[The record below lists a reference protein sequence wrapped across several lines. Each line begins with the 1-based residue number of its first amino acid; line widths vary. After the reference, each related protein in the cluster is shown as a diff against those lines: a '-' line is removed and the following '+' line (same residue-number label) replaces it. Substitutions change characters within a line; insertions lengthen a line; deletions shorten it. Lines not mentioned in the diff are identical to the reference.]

1 MDTALKIGI
10 PEKSA
15 AHIQAIIALIGN
27 VWHGIENSIIAP
39 YLNGPNYRKR
49 WKNMKKSELK
59 ALKAE
64 LENYS
69 IKLQHVYSTFE
80 VNKDNS
86 NLQFHFNRAI
96 DSIQYAI
103 EEAERELKRLKKLDE
118 HNKLNWLNN

>member
-1 MDTALKIGI
+1 
-10 PEKSA
+10 
-15 AHIQAIIALIGN
+15 
-27 VWHGIENSIIAP
+27 
-39 YLNGPNYRKR
+39 
-49 WKNMKKSELK
+49 MKKSELK

-69 IKLQHVYSTFE
+69 IKLQHVYSKYD

-86 NLQFHFNRAI
+86 NLQFHFDRAI